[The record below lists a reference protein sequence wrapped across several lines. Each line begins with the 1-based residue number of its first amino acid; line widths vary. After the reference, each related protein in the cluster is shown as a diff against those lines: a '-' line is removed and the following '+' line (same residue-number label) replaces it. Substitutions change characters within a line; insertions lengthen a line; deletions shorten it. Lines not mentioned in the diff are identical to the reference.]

1 MWQRSQ
7 SGKGRARAPPLL
19 AVSSLPEGF
28 HSTLRHMAW
37 RTCSSEQMGF
47 DEGFLKVSLLIIRA
61 MLACII
67 IPRLGPNYKAVLL
80 KPPQS
85 HHVPPRGPGAHRE
98 LIPADSLPGP
108 ER

>member
-1 MWQRSQ
+1 
-7 SGKGRARAPPLL
+7 
-19 AVSSLPEGF
+19 
-28 HSTLRHMAW
+28 MAW

-85 HHVPPRGPGAHRE
+85 HHVPPGGPQSPRKTHSCGQITRSRE
-98 LIPADSLPGP
+98 VSRTSVTEWGRPADLRAELETVPISKTAKDKHI
-108 ER
+108 